1 MPQKTS
7 KQKWVDK
14 LTLFRIS
21 FSPVQRIALSRVIL
35 CFLVVTPVIIF
46 LLPIDFFDQGTSL
59 CLSQLLFDSECYA
72 CGLTRGCK
80 HLLHLDV
87 ENAFAYNMG
96 SFLALPLVSFLWLKW
111 FISEWR
117 LYRSLRHRI

>member
-7 KQKWVDK
+7 KQKCVDK

-35 CFLVVTPVIIF
+35 CFLVVTPIIIF
-46 LLPIDFFDQGTSL
+46 LLPIDYFDQGGSI
-59 CLSQLLFDSECYA
+59 CLSQVLFDQECYA

-80 HLLHLDV
+80 HLLHLDL

-111 FISEWR
+111 FLSELR
-117 LYRSLRHRI
+117 LMRSLRKKV